1 MIQNMCI
8 SLEKFIERLI
18 QRIDV
23 ERIYQF
29 AFPTDDGEQQLKPQL
44 LLVVNPVK
52 GMAPNAL
59 APIVSLC
66 MSDLE
71 EEMSFEMIITGE
83 WSNRLKQGSL
93 YHTYASLPENLLY
106 ASKKKLNTIFED
118 KNLNGLLELAQYN
131 YNQARGISDE
141 FRAGVANFLDKE
153 DYTQATFMLHQFVE
167 ARIKSFK
174 TSVMGVKS
182 TKGHSV
188 EQLIKSVRGA
198 LPSLYDLFPYNEAQ
212 AELLRKLDQSYVKT
226 LKWDQIDISKE
237 EFEIL
242 LHKCEQIADDMD
254 RRVAMMLA
262 CIVNYQDKKMVEQ
275 EKAAQDQVENKEAKT
290 ESYGSKQEGQ
300 PVKTL
305 VCESFKDYPWL
316 PEYTSDVNQLL
327 EKIRKNHNP
336 EQITMLNY
344 HTGGFSGGSLFQQE
358 QQEQVGAKVEL
369 YLVVIMNNTG
379 PFHFK
384 CMQVGVASA
393 MVLYLNVSYIE
404 RKLAEGHRLVNT
416 LWTRGRILRRKS
428 TFKPKFDITEVDW
441 EAIYEK
447 EAKIV
452 ENAKVCMNN
461 LYCMLNNSSTLM
473 LDTALLLI
481 RNLYEIGVN
490 TYTRCKLGSRFL
502 ECSLGEQVDW
512 SGAIDRKLIDFVYP
526 HSEVQLARLRLIM
539 GIRTVW
545 WKCVDLGLS
554 KTSKPEYTELAR
566 EVNHFFEKQLDKA
579 LVQLK
584 QRAEQKKKEAISD

>member
-1 MIQNMCI
+1 MCI

-18 QRIDV
+18 QRIDI

-106 ASKKKLNTIFED
+106 ASKKKLNTIFAD

-275 EKAAQDQVENKEAKT
+275 AKVLTEKAVSEKAKGKEPAAAGQAQSLQNIVVEDF
-290 ESYGSKQEGQ
+290 SG
-300 PVKTL
+300 
-305 VCESFKDYPWL
+305 YPRL
-316 PEYTSDVNQLL
+316 PEYKKDVNKLL
-327 EKIRKNHNP
+327 DKIRINHNP

-358 QQEQVGAKVEL
+358 QEEKGDAKVEL
-369 YLVVIMNNTG
+369 YLVVIMKNTG
-379 PFHFK
+379 PFSFK
-384 CMQVGVASA
+384 CVQVGVASA

-404 RKLAEGHRLVNT
+404 RKLAEGDRFVHT
-416 LWTRGRILRRKS
+416 LWTKGQVLRRKS
-428 TFKPKFDITEVDW
+428 SFEPKFEITEIDW
-441 EAIYEK
+441 KTIYEK
-447 EAKIV
+447 ESQIV

-461 LYCMLNNSSTLM
+461 LYWILNNSSSIK
-473 LDTALLLI
+473 LDSVFLVL

-490 TYTRCKLGSRFL
+490 TYNRCVISYLPSNLSFSDRV
-502 ECSLGEQVDW
+502 EW
-512 SGAIDRKLIDFVYP
+512 SGMFDRCIIDFVYP
-526 HSEVQLARLRLIM
+526 DSDLDQARMMFIM
-539 GIRTVW
+539 NQESVW
-545 WKCVDLGLS
+545 WQNIEVGIS
-554 KTSKPEYTELAR
+554 RVSKPEYREVAR
-566 EVNHFFEKQLDKA
+566 EVKRFFEKQLDKA

-584 QRAEQKKKEAISD
+584 QRAESKADAISD